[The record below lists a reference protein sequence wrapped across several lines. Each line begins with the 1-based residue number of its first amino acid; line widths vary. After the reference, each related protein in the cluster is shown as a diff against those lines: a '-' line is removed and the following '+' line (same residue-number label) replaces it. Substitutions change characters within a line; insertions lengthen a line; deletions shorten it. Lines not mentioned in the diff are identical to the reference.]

1 MWQSALGLI
10 VLVALA
16 WALSENRRKVI
27 PATIGV
33 GLALQ
38 LGLGLVMLRL
48 PLFERVFIGLNSVAL
63 ALEQA
68 SAAGTAF
75 VFGYLGGGPLPFQET
90 YPGGAFI
97 FAFKALPLIM
107 LMAALSAVLYYWRVL
122 PLVVQGFSWCL
133 EKTMKVGGA
142 LGVGAASNIFV
153 GMVEAPLVVRPY
165 LSTMTRSELF
175 SLMTCGM
182 ATIAG
187 TMLVVYASI
196 LGDVIPN
203 AMGQILAASLISAPA
218 AILISRV
225 MVPETGDVTQ
235 GKAVQPHEAASTMD
249 AVVHGTTDGLKIW
262 LNVLATLVV
271 LVALVALVNI
281 CLAALPDVF
290 GAPLSLQRVLG
301 WIMAP
306 VVWVI
311 GVPWSEAQAAGALM
325 GTKTILNEFI
335 AYLDMAKLGPEV
347 LSERSRIIM
356 TYAMCGFAN
365 FGSLGIM
372 VGGMSAMAPDRR
384 ADIVGLGMRSLVAG
398 TLATLMTGAVVGIIL

>member
-1 MWQSALGLI
+1 MFQSAFGLL
-10 VLVALA
+10 VLVAFA
-16 WALSENRRKVI
+16 WLVSENKRKVS
-27 PATIGV
+27 PLTIAVGLGLQF
-33 GLALQ
+33 GLALI
-38 LGLGLVMLRL
+38 MLKV
-48 PLFERVFIGLNSVAL
+48 PVFEKIFVGLNGAAL

-68 SAAGTAF
+68 SAAGTSF
-75 VFGYLGGGPLPFQET
+75 VFGYLGGGPLPFDEP
-90 YPGGAFI
+90 YPGAAFI

-107 LMAALSAVLYYWRVL
+107 VMAAISAVLYHWRIL
-122 PLVVQGFSWCL
+122 PLVVRGFSWCL

-142 LGVGAASNIFV
+142 LGVGAASNIFL

-165 LSTMTRSELF
+165 LARMTRSELF

-196 LGDVIPN
+196 LSSVIPN

-225 MVPETGDVTQ
+225 MVPETEDVTQ
-235 GKAVQPHEAASTMD
+235 GKAVPPHETASTMD
-249 AVVHGTTDGLKIW
+249 AVVHGTADGLKIW
-262 LNVLATLVV
+262 LNVLAILVV

-281 CLAALPDVF
+281 AMGALPDVA
-290 GAPLSLQRVLG
+290 GAPLTLQRILG

-306 VVWVI
+306 VVWLI
-311 GVPWSEAQAAGALM
+311 GIPWAEAQTAGSLM

-335 AYLDMAKLGPEV
+335 AYLDLSKLEPGA

-372 VGGMSAMAPDRR
+372 VGGVSAMAPQRR
-384 ADIVGLGMRSLVAG
+384 KDIVSLGGKSLVAG
-398 TLATLMTGAVVGIIL
+398 TLATLMTGAVVGVIL

>member
-1 MWQSALGLI
+1 MLQSAFGLLA
-10 VLVALA
+10 LVALA
-16 WALSENRRKVI
+16 WAISEKRNKVS
-27 PATIGV
+27 PVTIGV
-33 GLALQ
+33 GLGLQIGLALIMLKVPFFEKIF
-38 LGLGLVMLRL
+38 LGL
-48 PLFERVFIGLNSVAL
+48 NQAAL

-68 SAAGTAF
+68 SAAGTSF
-75 VFGYLGGGPLPFQET
+75 VFGYLGGGPLPFEEP
-90 YPGGAFI
+90 YPGAAFI

-107 LMAALSAVLYYWRVL
+107 LMAAISAVLYYWRIL

-142 LGVGAASNIFV
+142 LGVGAASNIFL

-165 LSTMTRSELF
+165 LAKMTRSELF

-196 LGDVIPN
+196 LSNVIPN

-218 AILISRV
+218 ALLISRI
-225 MVPETGDVTQ
+225 MVPEVEDVTQ
-235 GKAVQPHEAASTMD
+235 GKAVPPREAASTMD
-249 AVVHGTTDGLKIW
+249 AVMHGTSDGLKIW
-262 LNVLATLVV
+262 LNVIATLVV
-271 LVALVALVNI
+271 LVALVALINI
-281 CLAALPDVF
+281 CMGNLPDVA
-290 GAPLSLQRVLG
+290 GAPLTLQRILG
-301 WIMAP
+301 WVMAP
-306 VVWVI
+306 VVWLI
-311 GVPWSEAQAAGALM
+311 GIPWAEAQTAGSLM

-335 AYLDMAKLGPEV
+335 AYLDLSKLGPDA

-372 VGGMSAMAPDRR
+372 IGGMSAMAPERR
-384 ADIVGLGMRSLVAG
+384 GDIVGLGAKSLISG